1 MAVGTGDLAKAFAK
15 LYLNSCKKEGSLYEV
30 VAVEP
35 LDIDVGERLIVCV
48 PVVDDKL
55 AAYQSADLL
64 LLAIPAR
71 ALRSFL
77 QNTFDKFGADEILLD
92 CTNPCGHHDLKW
104 ALEDLAI
111 GSDRWIKGLNDNG
124 AVALLQE
131 KPDNKFKLH
140 TKIYGPNDEVVAV
153 VKKTV
158 ADVFGL
164 GTFTSISQTIIHR
177 AWKLKTT
184 LALLVQTPKSFRST
198 NIKI

>member
-35 LDIDVGERLIVCV
+35 LDIDVGERLIDCV

-124 AVALLQE
+124 AVALLQR
-131 KPDNKFKLH
+131 NR
-140 TKIYGPNDEVVAV
+140 T
-153 VKKTV
+153 
-158 ADVFGL
+158 
-164 GTFTSISQTIIHR
+164 TSSSCTPR
-177 AWKLKTT
+177 YT
-184 LALLVQTPKSFRST
+184 VQTTKLSLSLKRRLPTCSALVRLRLSVKLSFIELGNSKLLLPCSYRPQNRSDRP
-198 NIKI
+198 I